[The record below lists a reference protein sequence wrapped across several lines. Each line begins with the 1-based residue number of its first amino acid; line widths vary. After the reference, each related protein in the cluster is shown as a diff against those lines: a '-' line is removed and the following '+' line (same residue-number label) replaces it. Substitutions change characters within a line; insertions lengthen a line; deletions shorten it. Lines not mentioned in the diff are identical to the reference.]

1 MDILWTAVGIAVIV
15 VFVFYVLAQHWQRL
29 LRQQNWTIRR
39 LFERVQSL
47 EEMADPEW
55 RRRLSDAVPV
65 PLEQV
70 FTLSFRLD
78 DRFWHDAVRA
88 TEDDLKFIREY
99 GSFVGAV
106 KLERWRS
113 HTVATITEVLP
124 DRKATGWQTRALDFY
139 PDPANSGDA
148 LSLWELALSRPGLSA
163 ERPPSL
169 ELLLRAEFARTPR
182 PPHFRGAGPLRQ
194 RTCRRGGQRRCA
206 LFSRASGHRRARRI
220 PQPRSGGLRGQ
231 RQRKCRR
238 RRSGRQRKLLAGV
251 LLPSQ
256 RRARHRMAAPPA
268 RSDAKIRVGALE
280 DSGVRR
286 HAARGERIIGS
297 GCAQDDCGR
306 TGRPTHTFS
315 KPRISRTTAN
325 VSCVVRHQ

>member
-15 VFVFYVLAQHWQRL
+15 AFVFYVLAQHWQRL

-78 DRFWHDAVRA
+78 DRFWHDAVRS
-88 TEDDLKFIREY
+88 TEDDLKFIREH

-113 HTVATITEVLP
+113 HTVATIAEVLP

-139 PDPANSGDA
+139 PDPARNGDA

-163 ERPPSL
+163 ERPSSL
-169 ELLLRAEFARTPR
+169 ELLLRANTLE
-182 PPHFRGAGPLRQ
+182 
-194 RTCRRGGQRRCA
+194 
-206 LFSRASGHRRARRI
+206 
-220 PQPRSGGLRGQ
+220 LRGHLISAAPDPSGNGHAAATDNGDVLFF
-231 RQRKCRR
+231 RVPLDTAGLAEF
-238 RRSGRQRKLLAGV
+238 RSHDPADSAGNGNGNAAGGEAGV
-251 LLPSQ
+251 NGNSWQAFYSHHNEELGIEWQLRLRDLTRKSEWE
-256 RRARHRMAAPPA
+256 RW
-268 RSDAKIRVGALE
+268 KILE
-280 DSGVRR
+280 SVAMPL
-286 HAARGERIIGS
+286 AARE
-297 GCAQDDCGR
+297 
-306 TGRPTHTFS
+306 
-315 KPRISRTTAN
+315 
-325 VSCVVRHQ
+325 

>member
-15 VFVFYVLAQHWQRL
+15 AFVFYVLAQYWQRL

-78 DRFWHDAVRA
+78 DRFWHDAVRS

-139 PDPANSGDA
+139 PDPARNGDA

-169 ELLLRAEFARTPR
+169 ELQLRANSLE
-182 PPHFRGAGPLRQ
+182 
-194 RTCRRGGQRRCA
+194 
-206 LFSRASGHRRARRI
+206 
-220 PQPRSGGLRGQ
+220 LRGHLISAAPDPSGNGHAAAADNGDVLFF
-231 RQRKCRR
+231 RVPLDNAGLAEF
-238 RRSGRQRKLLAGV
+238 RSHDPADSAGNGNGNAAGGEAGV
-251 LLPSQ
+251 NGNSWQAFYSHHNEELGIEWQLRLRDLTRKSEWE
-256 RRARHRMAAPPA
+256 RW
-268 RSDAKIRVGALE
+268 KILE
-280 DSGVRR
+280 SVAMPL
-286 HAARGERIIGS
+286 AARE
-297 GCAQDDCGR
+297 
-306 TGRPTHTFS
+306 
-315 KPRISRTTAN
+315 
-325 VSCVVRHQ
+325 

>member
-15 VFVFYVLAQHWQRL
+15 AFVFYVLAQHWQRL

-78 DRFWHDAVRA
+78 DRFWHDAVRS

-139 PDPANSGDA
+139 PDPARNGDA
-148 LSLWELALSRPGLSA
+148 LSLWELALSRSGLSA

-169 ELLLRAEFARTPR
+169 ELQLRANSLE
-182 PPHFRGAGPLRQ
+182 
-194 RTCRRGGQRRCA
+194 
-206 LFSRASGHRRARRI
+206 
-220 PQPRSGGLRGQ
+220 LRGH
-231 RQRKCRR
+231 
-238 RRSGRQRKLLAGV
+238 L
-251 LLPSQ
+251 
-256 RRARHRMAAPPA
+256 
-268 RSDAKIRVGALE
+268 
-280 DSGVRR
+280 
-286 HAARGERIIGS
+286 
-297 GCAQDDCGR
+297 
-306 TGRPTHTFS
+306 
-315 KPRISRTTAN
+315 ISA
-325 VSCVVRHQ
+325 